1 MRLVL
6 AHGILGFGTDRF
18 DFGINYFNGVRAIF
32 EKQGFEV
39 FEPTVD
45 PLGSLEVRSNQ
56 LAEKLAKR
64 WNDGGD
70 IYVVAHSMGGLDARR
85 VIARFQIG
93 TCIKKLITIAT
104 PHYGSPVAD
113 AVLGKNSTL
122 LALIPKHVR
131 AALEQSTGALNDLT
145 TRDQLQDANQDW
157 VDYQAIA
164 CTLRDK
170 GFFKNSQ
177 LFALSQAIGTLN
189 HEPND
194 GVVPFNSAVG
204 GNRVYSVWEGFD
216 HNDAIGWSTGWF
228 GAALIKNLLKMPSPH
243 TKRYHEL
250 AVQLAQAWRDAHGAA
265 HGGN

>member
-6 AHGILGFGTDRF
+6 AHGILGFGSDRF

-32 EKQGFEV
+32 EKQGFE
-39 FEPTVD
+39 PTVD
-45 PLGSLEVRSNQ
+45 PLGSLEVRSKQ

-85 VIARFQIG
+85 VIARYDIG

-113 AVLGKNSTL
+113 AVLGKNSAV
-122 LALIPKHVR
+122 LALIPKSVR
-131 AALEQSTGALNDLT
+131 TALEQSTGALNDLT
-145 TRDQLQDANQDW
+145 SREKLQDPNQDW
-157 VDYQAIA
+157 VGYQAIA

-170 GFFKNSQ
+170 GFFKNSP
-177 LFALSQAIGTLN
+177 LFAVSQAIGKLN
-189 HEPND
+189 NEPND
-194 GVVPFNSAVG
+194 GVVPFTSAVG
-204 GNRVYSVWEGFD
+204 SNSVYSVWDGFD

-250 AVQLAQAWRDAHGAA
+250 AVQLANAWREAHVSA
-265 HGGN
+265 